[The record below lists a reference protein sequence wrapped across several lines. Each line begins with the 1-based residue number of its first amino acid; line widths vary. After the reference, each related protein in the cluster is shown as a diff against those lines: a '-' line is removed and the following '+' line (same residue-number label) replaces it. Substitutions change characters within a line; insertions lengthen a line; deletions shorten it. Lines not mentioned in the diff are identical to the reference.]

1 MEFTPTQLA
10 IINAI
15 MPFKYKIEV
24 YSKPEPKAPK
34 PLPRKPESESL
45 PPKASTQPRVPE
57 KRVQSESIKSSEAP
71 FSKARNPEP
80 NKKLS
85 KILTDLKSHPKI
97 SFFWD
102 FVTKNIFPE
111 FNDRVSSPMDLS
123 MVESRLLSGSYTTIS
138 NFAQDVRHI
147 WNTSFSFF
155 AGNLEAYSSLAEL
168 SSKFEE
174 LWQAE
179 DSATTEKKPDP
190 APIPDRIPKLV
201 QVTKA
206 EVGKILDKPLGY
218 FEKKQL
224 CDNIKKLE
232 PKYLKGVL
240 EIVKECTDMK
250 GEELEFDIDKL
261 PPRVCREL
269 DKYVKE
275 CVGVKGKKSEETKKE
290 VKVTKAEPVPEPVV
304 QGKNEVYL
312 PEESES
318 ESSSTSES
326 EEEVP
331 NSGFFAGEDFEF
343 INDYG
348 R

>member
-24 YSKPEPKAPK
+24 YSKPEPKTPK
-34 PLPRKPESESL
+34 PLPRKTEAEIL
-45 PPKASTQPRVPE
+45 PPKASAQPRVPE
-57 KRVQSESIKSSEAP
+57 KRVQNEARTSPDPTASKSRPA
-71 FSKARNPEP
+71 EP

-85 KILTDLKSHPKI
+85 RILTELKNHPKI

-111 FNDRVSSPMDLS
+111 FNERVPAPMDLS
-123 MVESRLLSGSYTTIS
+123 MVESRLLAGSYS
-138 NFAQDVRHI
+138 AVANFAQDVR
-147 WNTSFSFF
+147 NMLSTSFSFF
-155 AGNLEAYSSLAEL
+155 AGNLEAYFSLTEL

-174 LWQAE
+174 LWQAN
-179 DSATTEKKPDP
+179 DSVISERKPEP

-201 QVTKA
+201 QAAKP
-206 EVGKILDKPLGY
+206 EVPKVQDKPLGY

-275 CVGVKGKKSEETKKE
+275 CVGVKAKKTEEVKKE
-290 VKVTKAEPVPEPVV
+290 VKVNRVEPVV
-304 QGKNEVYL
+304 ETVPEVKNDVYL

-331 NSGFFAGEDFEF
+331 NSGFFAGDDFEF